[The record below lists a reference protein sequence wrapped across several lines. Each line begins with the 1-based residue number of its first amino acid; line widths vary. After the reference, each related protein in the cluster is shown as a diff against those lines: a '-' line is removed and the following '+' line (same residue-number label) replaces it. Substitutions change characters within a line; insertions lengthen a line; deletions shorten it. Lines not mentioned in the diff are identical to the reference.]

1 MVSINYFPKVDFRL
15 SGVDVVATKF
25 GDNGIYIYI
34 CSTHINADSFEYK
47 HSGSR
52 GLEG

>member
-1 MVSINYFPKVDFRL
+1 MVSVNYFPKVDFRL
-15 SGVDVVATKF
+15 SGGDVVVAKYC
-25 GDNGIYIYI
+25 GNCIYSI
-34 CSTHINADSFEYK
+34 HINADSFEYK